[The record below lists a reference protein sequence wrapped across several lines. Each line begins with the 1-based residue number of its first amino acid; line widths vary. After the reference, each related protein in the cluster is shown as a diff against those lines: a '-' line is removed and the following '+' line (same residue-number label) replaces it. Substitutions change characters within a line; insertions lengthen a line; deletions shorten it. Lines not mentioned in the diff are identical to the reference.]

1 MQTDSPK
8 ICTVLPKRGKKDQ
21 EKGMGCR
28 EEKTQAVFLK
38 PALPED
44 VLFLTEMICY
54 IGRPNKGLCAFYAMH
69 EKCVINLMLP

>member
-1 MQTDSPK
+1 
-8 ICTVLPKRGKKDQ
+8 
-21 EKGMGCR
+21 MGCR

-54 IGRPNKGLCAFYAMH
+54 IGRPSKGLCAFYAMH